1 MAVESIVVIV
11 RLLSGDQLLGIMLG
25 EVGGKK
31 VKLEHPH
38 YVKYNPANMTMA
50 MVPFCPLS
58 DENVFEVPLKDVQF
72 VVPAN
77 REVTQRF
84 FEAVDVLEAR
94 QHEDSYDIEREYAPF
109 EGMVVKNYIEG
120 NSTKH

>member
-1 MAVESIVVIV
+1 MVVESVVVIV
-11 RLLSGDQLLGIMLG
+11 RLLSGDQILGIMLG
-25 EVGGKK
+25 DADGR

-58 DENVFEVPLKDVQF
+58 DEHIFEVAKNEVQF
-72 VVPAN
+72 VVTAN

-84 FEAVDVLEAR
+84 FEAVDILEAR
-94 QHEDSYDIEREYAPF
+94 QHQHSYEIESEYAPL
-109 EGMVVKNYIEG
+109 EKMSLKNYIEG